1 MSFIT
6 QNILLKNKGFSKK
19 VYYIV
24 GMRNSKFTNADGVE
38 YELLWKKP
46 HYKYNA
52 EGLCCSPE
60 TDDPKI
66 LIDPTLK
73 NRRKMSVL
81 IEEITHA
88 FFWEKSEREVRK
100 FSSTLAKLIQKNIK
114 EPHSH

>member
-1 MSFIT
+1 M
-6 QNILLKNKGFSKK
+6 QD
-19 VYYIV
+19 
-24 GMRNSKFTNADGVE
+24 SKFKNADGVE

-60 TDDPKI
+60 VDDPKV

-73 NRRKMSVL
+73 DRRKMSVL

-88 FFWEKSEREVRK
+88 FFWDKSEKEVRK
-100 FSSTLAKLIQKNIK
+100 FSSTLAKLIHKNIK
-114 EPHSH
+114 EPRFR

>member
-1 MSFIT
+1 MIT

-19 VYYIV
+19 VYYIIS
-24 GMRNSKFTNADGVE
+24 MQDSRFTNADGVE

-60 TDDPKI
+60 AENPQI
-66 LIDPTLK
+66 LIDPNLK
-73 NRRKMSVL
+73 DRRKMSVL

-100 FSSTLAKLIQKNIK
+100 FSSTLSKLIQKNISK
-114 EPHSH
+114 SRSR